1 MPQEP
6 PPPGPSPPPP
16 PSAVHTVCCHNTR
29 EVRAR
34 LRKKGSL
41 QDLGGVDTLR
51 KSYTLLTKNC
61 TRLWQNCSDDGCV
74 ENTEGL
80 RVCDCTDNILFWVLA
95 VGALIGGA
103 LGLHYLPKTDG
114 DDVAVADGEDPT
126 ESGTIGF
133 TWTRNNCIGGVGH
146 GMWMGFFVYCAY
158 RSWAP
163 TASAQ
168 LDKYTCRPR
177 QARGALRGGGG
188 ATVVK

>member
-1 MPQEP
+1 MAEAALPQKSSVAAEGDEP
-6 PPPGPSPPPP
+6 PPQQP
-16 PSAVHTVCCHNTR
+16 VHTVCCHNTR

-34 LRKKGSL
+34 LRKKGSM
-41 QDLGGVDTLR
+41 QDLGGVATL
-51 KSYTLLTKNC
+51 SNNYTLLTKNC

-95 VGALIGGA
+95 VGAIIGGG

-114 DDVAVADGEDPT
+114 IDAEGDNPTQSADL
-126 ESGTIGF
+126 GF
-133 TWTRNNCIGGVGH
+133 KWTRNNCIGGVGH

-177 QARGALRGGGG
+177 SQLRTAS
-188 ATVVK
+188 ATGSK